1 MARARGGFA
10 GAGLGALCGLAASVA
25 ALCGLAASAGAAGA
39 PAGCRELPPGD
50 DLPARLALATPGTR
64 LCLAPGRHAGPLR
77 VGAGVTLA
85 GPREAVLAGGDT
97 VVTLAGAG
105 AALEGL
111 TIEGSGRRF
120 DRLDAAVFVTADDVR
135 IERIAIRGALFGI
148 RAERVRGLSIL
159 DNDIHG
165 DPTRPF
171 GLRGDGIRLWEV
183 RGSTL
188 TGNRLADGRDLVA
201 WYAPHNRFQRN
212 RVEGGRYG
220 LHFMYSHDNLVRDN
234 VFADDVVGIFV
245 MYSRRVT
252 LERNQLLRSG
262 GAAGIGLG
270 MKEAGD
276 LRVRGNLFVAN
287 TTGVFVDTSAGDPA
301 ERNRFEGNEFRF
313 HDRAL
318 LFHGAV
324 EHNEFLGNLFRD
336 NRVNVAVEGRGDA
349 RAALWRGNAWD
360 DYVGYDLDGD
370 GIGDLPY
377 QPASLSND
385 WIAEIPALA
394 FFRGTLALGAVE
406 WIARALPLFEPTL
419 LLIDAEPRLVGGGPF
434 AD

>member
-1 MARARGGFA
+1 
-10 GAGLGALCGLAASVA
+10 
-25 ALCGLAASAGAAGA
+25 
-39 PAGCRELPPGD
+39 
-50 DLPARLALATPGTR
+50 
-64 LCLAPGRHAGPLR
+64 
-77 VGAGVTLA
+77 
-85 GPREAVLAGGDT
+85 
-97 VVTLAGAG
+97 
-105 AALEGL
+105 
-111 TIEGSGRRF
+111 
-120 DRLDAAVFVTADDVR
+120 
-135 IERIAIRGALFGI
+135 
-148 RAERVRGLSIL
+148 
-159 DNDIHG
+159 
-165 DPTRPF
+165 
-171 GLRGDGIRLWEV
+171 
-183 RGSTL
+183 
-188 TGNRLADGRDLVA
+188 
-201 WYAPHNRFQRN
+201 
-212 RVEGGRYG
+212 
-220 LHFMYSHDNLVRDN
+220 
-234 VFADDVVGIFV
+234 
-245 MYSRRVT
+245 
-252 LERNQLLRSG
+252 
-262 GAAGIGLG
+262 
-270 MKEAGD
+270 
-276 LRVRGNLFVAN
+276 VRGNLFVAN